1 MSSNDYDALQA
12 ALGGPETGGAAAEAH
27 GTLCGLLCAGVDDL
41 PEAWIHNTLADAE
54 EYSFGGHDD
63 ARAQL
68 EALHDSTLTSLQSG
82 ELGFALAL
90 PDDEAELGQRAAAL
104 AAWCNGFLY
113 GLAVRG
119 LQPMEELPDE
129 LREILSD
136 FAEIGRAG
144 VAEEEAEESGES
156 AFVEIVE
163 YVRVAVQILWDEC
176 RAPGRDQGAPPPR
189 DLH

>member
-1 MSSNDYDALQA
+1 MKSPDYDMLQA
-12 ALGGPETGGAAAEAH
+12 ALGGPGAGPAAAEAH

-41 PEAWIHNTLADAE
+41 PESWIHNTLADAE
-54 EYSFGGHDD
+54 GYSFGGRED
-63 ARAQL
+63 ARALL
-68 EALHDSTLTSLQSG
+68 ERLHDATVASLASG
-82 ELGFALAL
+82 QMAFELQL
-90 PDDEAELGQRAAAL
+90 PDDDATLEERAAAL

-119 LQPMEELPDE
+119 LRPMEELPDE

-144 VAEEEAEESGES
+144 VAEEEAVESGES

-163 YVRVAVQILWDEC
+163 YVRVATQIVFDEC
-176 RAPGRDQGAPPPR
+176 RPPAA
-189 DLH
+189 D